1 MKRLYAMGFLL
12 TNDRMISNSWDEDRT
27 WKLYHVDNYSVFQ
40 DGSLQSTIWKGLS
53 GTLLLI
59 GHAYDPFS
67 MQWKEEEILKELMK
81 CLEKNEKPLFWE
93 IINYLTGVFVLLFL
107 QGKKVYVIGD
117 ASGMQ
122 TVYYAQKE
130 GKVYV
135 SSHTELIGEQLGL
148 KWDPYISRLVDYRF
162 FPLLGNSLP
171 GNLTAYKE
179 VRRLVPNHYTV
190 LEPFKITRSKRFY
203 TPSDRKLSVEEAAC
217 EVADILHRNLELI
230 VKKWDH
236 PAISMTG
243 GCDSRTTLAAANG
256 LYNRF
261 TYFSYISNEAEQV
274 DARAAHMLCKELGLP
289 HTIYQIP
296 ARDEE
301 LDGIDEA
308 REVLFCNC
316 GKLSP
321 NNPND
326 VRKRV
331 YFAENHDFD
340 IEVKSWASEIGRAY
354 YSKRFH
360 GRTEF
365 GDKPTPRKCTTLYKF
380 FLNNRKLVWETD
392 RVFKEYLKNYFKQDS
407 EKPLA
412 WQEQFFWEF
421 RVPSWNGPVITG
433 EHRYSFDITIPY
445 NNRRLLEALLS
456 VSIEDRIHDKVYSSI
471 RDLMNPAVDAT
482 GISATNMH
490 HTEIRARIENLYY
503 ILHSKILV

>member
-1 MKRLYAMGFLL
+1 MKRLYSRGFLFTDNL
-12 TNDRMISNSWDEDRT
+12 LLNNTWDSDHVWTEDSFGQNR
-27 WKLYHVDNYSVFQ
+27 LFR
-40 DGSLQSTIWKGLS
+40 DGNLSSTVQSGSTGVLI
-53 GTLLLI
+53 LI
-59 GHAYDPFS
+59 GHAYNPFT
-67 MQWKEEEILKELMK
+67 MQWREQDILKNLMK
-81 CLEKNEKPLFWE
+81 CLDKDEKSLFWKGVDE
-93 IINYLTGVFVLLFL
+93 LTGVFVLLFL

-122 TVYYAQKE
+122 TVYYAQKD

-135 SSHTELIGEQLGL
+135 SSHTELLGESLGL

-162 FPLLGNSLP
+162 FHLLGNSLP

-179 VRRLVPNHYTV
+179 VRRLVPNHYII
-190 LEPFKITRSKRFY
+190 LEPFKTTRSKRFY
-203 TPSDRKLSVEEAAC
+203 TPLDRKLSVEEAAC
-217 EVADILHRNLELI
+217 EVADILHRNLDLI
-230 VKKWDH
+230 VRKWNH

-274 DARAAHMLCKELGLP
+274 DAKAAHMLCKELGLP

-316 GKLSP
+316 GKLGP

-331 YFAENHDFD
+331 YLAKNHDFD

-392 RVFKEYLKNYFKQDS
+392 RVFKEYLKIYFKQDS

-412 WQEQFFWEF
+412 WQDQFFWEF

-445 NNRRLLEALLS
+445 NNRRLLETLLS

-482 GISATNMH
+482 RISITNMH
-490 HTEIRARIENLYY
+490 HTDIRARLENLYY
-503 ILHSKILV
+503 ILHNIII